1 MNTLEQQRVSRT
13 IIKREK
19 KEKAR
24 EEEDKGKGKRGVKSR
39 REKYK
44 RERNLGIVKFYFLIF
59 FCSKITYSS
68 SSIPLN
74 FLYVRVDRVKVLSG
88 CLGKESVNML

>member
-39 REKYK
+39 RENI
-44 RERNLGIVKFYFLIF
+44 RGRGI
-59 FCSKITYSS
+59 
-68 SSIPLN
+68 
-74 FLYVRVDRVKVLSG
+74 
-88 CLGKESVNML
+88 